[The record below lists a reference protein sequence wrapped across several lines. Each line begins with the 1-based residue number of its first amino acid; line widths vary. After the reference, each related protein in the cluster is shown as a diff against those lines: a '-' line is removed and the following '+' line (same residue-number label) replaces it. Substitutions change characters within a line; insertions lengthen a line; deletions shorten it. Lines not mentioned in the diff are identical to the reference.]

1 MNAAK
6 HIGMDV
12 HRATISVAAKR
23 VASTYRDLTAP
34 FPSERGMLTGWVEK
48 GKERDSN
55 PNGEDEISDG
65 IQHRCN
71 HHFLE
76 GATSEKNLGGIRSSP
91 E

>member
-1 MNAAK
+1 
-6 HIGMDV
+6 
-12 HRATISVAAKR
+12 
-23 VASTYRDLTAP
+23 
-34 FPSERGMLTGWVEK
+34 MLTGWVEK

-76 GATSEKNLGGIRSSP
+76 GATWEKNLGGIRSSP